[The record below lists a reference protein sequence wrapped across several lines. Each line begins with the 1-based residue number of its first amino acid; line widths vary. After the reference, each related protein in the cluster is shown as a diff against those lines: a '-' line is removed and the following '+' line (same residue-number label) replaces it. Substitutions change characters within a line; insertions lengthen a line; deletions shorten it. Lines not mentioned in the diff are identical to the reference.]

1 MVIDQ
6 TGITELTSNQKLAM
20 IRPQD
25 LEYDEAVLGKGNG
38 GVVRK
43 AMYKPANL
51 PLAVKVINVYDK
63 EKRH

>member
-1 MVIDQ
+1 
-6 TGITELTSNQKLAM
+6 M